1 MYKRQGSN
9 ILNIAMVLGIT
20 CLIQPIEISD
30 PSTYKDIAVA
40 CLVGVVM
47 VPIVMRDRILS
58 RSEGGIMAVAYLLYL
73 VMSGGS

>member
-1 MYKRQGSN
+1 MESETLGVLSLLPASVA
-9 ILNIAMVLGIT
+9 ILLAFIT
-20 CLIQPIEISD
+20 RNTVFSL
-30 PSTYKDIAVA
+30 AVA